1 MSIKQNIRT
10 FRRKIL
16 MAVLPLIL
24 ITCLSA
30 ISLFPFT
37 AQAAK
42 SDIGMTSGFSSS
54 ETLTLTL
61 GKAEILP
68 LRANIADVLVAN
80 PSVADV
86 VAIQSDKLYVV
97 GAQLG
102 DTNIIALDADG
113 EVISRIDVHVR
124 IDTLSIQSMINQL
137 YPDEDVKV
145 GSTNGQ
151 IFLTGEVSTPS
162 VAQKISRLAAAT
174 VGEIVDMDG
183 APDEVIEN
191 LLKVRGETQVTLRV
205 RIMEVS
211 RDVIRELG
219 LSTSANDPNEGAA
232 PLITDTAPSSLAGLT
247 GTLLSAP
254 LGLTQNS
261 TGFGRV
267 LYDTGVDG
275 IGFLELAINAL
286 EQENLVNIL
295 AEPNLTAVSGEEAGF
310 LAGGEFPIPVGRDR
324 DGQITI
330 DYKDFGVS
338 LNFIPIVLSQ
348 DRISLQLNTEVSSLD
363 FGAGLA
369 LADITVPGLDVR
381 RASTTVEMASGGSL
395 MIAGLLR
402 SENAKGLT
410 GLPGIKDTPI
420 IGDIIKSRSFQRSET
435 EMVVMVTPYLVKP
448 TARQANVKKR
458 IVTERHTALSDAFA
472 DNMRQKYGDNVQN
485 IPDGNRGYGYIID

>member
-1 MSIKQNIRT
+1 VS
-10 FRRKIL
+10 
-16 MAVLPLIL
+16 VLCVATTLFFVALFLSPLK
-24 ITCLSA
+24 
-30 ISLFPFT
+30 

-42 SDIGMTSGFSSS
+42 SDIGMASGFSSS

-68 LRANIADVLVAN
+68 LRANIADVLVAD

-97 GAQLG
+97 GAELG

-113 EVISRIDVHVR
+113 NVISKIDVHVR

-174 VGEIVDMDG
+174 VGEIVDVDG
-183 APDEVIEN
+183 STDEVIEN

-219 LSTSANDPNEGAA
+219 LSTSVNDPNEGAA
-232 PLITDTAPSSLAGLT
+232 PLITDTPPSSLAGLT
-247 GTLLSAP
+247 GSLLSAP

-472 DNMRQKYGDNVQN
+472 DNMRQKYGDNIQN